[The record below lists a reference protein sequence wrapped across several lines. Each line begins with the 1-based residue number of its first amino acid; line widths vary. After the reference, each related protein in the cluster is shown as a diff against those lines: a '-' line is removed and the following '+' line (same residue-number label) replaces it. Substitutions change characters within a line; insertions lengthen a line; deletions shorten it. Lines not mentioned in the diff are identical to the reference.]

1 MTLQKIFGCY
11 SKHVREEKSNILV
24 PILGTILLVT
34 NHSNH
39 VWNDPF
45 IIMPNLQ
52 LRGRV
57 LFDIKGHTENR
68 VVRSSDFEDFGF
80 GKD

>member
-1 MTLQKIFGCY
+1 MTLQRIFDSY
-11 SKHVREEKSNILV
+11 AKHVREQKQNILI
-24 PILGTILLVT
+24 PILGTILLLT
-34 NHSNH
+34 THANHS
-39 VWNDPF
+39 WNDPF

-57 LFDIKGHTENR
+57 LFDIKGHTDNR
-68 VVRSSDFEDFGF
+68 VVSSSDFEYFGF